1 MKKLKLFLLLITL
14 PVLLNAQGIR
24 FSFLTNPQFSWFN
37 AESKNIDNDGVRTGM
52 KFGLHIDNFFAEHY
66 AFSYGIFLNST
77 GGRLKFAEKTLIRF
91 DDNRDSI
98 PQQNTLTYRL
108 NYFSLPVGLK
118 LTTREIGY
126 STFFINTGF
135 DTQVRFK
142 AKADLASL
150 DYSREAITEEISL
163 FSFSWFLGA
172 GVKYSIGGHTALIG
186 GLSYTGGLTSV
197 LTNDD
202 LNASINSLQIQI
214 GILF

>member
-1 MKKLKLFLLLITL
+1 MKKIVVLLFLINL

-37 AESKNIDNDGVRTGM
+37 TESKNIGNEGIRAGM

-66 AFSYGIFLNST
+66 AVSYGIFLNST
-77 GGRLKFAEKTLIRF
+77 GGKLRFSENTLIRF
-91 DDNRDSI
+91 DDSNDSI
-98 PQQNTLTYRL
+98 PQQNVLTYRL
-108 NYFSLPVGLK
+108 NYFSVPIGLK

-186 GLSYTGGLTSV
+186 GLSYTGGLTNI
-197 LTNDD
+197 LTNED
-202 LNASINSLQIQI
+202 LNASINSLQIQV

>member
-1 MKKLKLFLLLITL
+1 MKKHIVFLLLIAL

-37 AESKNIDNDGVRTGM
+37 TESKNIENEGIRAGM

-66 AFSYGIFLNST
+66 AFSYGIFMNST
-77 GGRLKFAEKTLIRF
+77 GGKLKFSENTLIRF
-91 DDNRDSI
+91 DDSNDSI
-98 PQQNTLTYRL
+98 PQHNILTYRL
-108 NYFSLPVGLK
+108 SYFSVPVGLK

-126 STFFINTGF
+126 STFFVNIGF

-142 AKADLASL
+142 AKADFASL
-150 DYSREAITEEISL
+150 NYSREPITKEISL

-172 GVKYSIGGHTALIG
+172 GVRYSIGGNTALIG
-186 GLSYTGGLTSV
+186 GLSYTGGLTNI
-197 LTNDD
+197 LTNED
-202 LNASINSLQIQI
+202 LNANINSLQIQV